1 MEVTPLEKARKSETG
16 LSVRC
21 LADVIAEPINWL
33 WEGHFA
39 KGKVSLIAGDPGLGK
54 SQLSTFLASVITTGG
69 SWPVDRKVCQQGSV
83 VFLSAED
90 DAADTIRPRL
100 EAAGADLRKCH
111 ILEAVKETSAKGKAI
126 ERCFSLKADLVPLG
140 ELLKQLGD
148 VALVV
153 IDPITA
159 YLGGTD
165 SYKNAD
171 VRSLLAPLSKLAS
184 EYKVAI
190 IGISH
195 FNKGECQKAL
205 QKVSGSLAFVAASR
219 AAYAVLKDKNDP
231 DRRLFLPIKNNIG
244 NDKLGFA
251 FRIESVTLPSGI
263 KTSKIVFEPE
273 AVTEQA
279 DEVLADQATDEER
292 SELEGAK
299 DFLQELCIIG
309 PTAKQV
315 YVRAEEAGYSKATI
329 RRAQKALNIKPS
341 KDGKSGPWVW
351 RLPEDAQSF
360 EDVHQKNMSTFG
372 TFEHLPKDYDQSG
385 ETNVLNGHTYD
396 T

>member
-1 MEVTPLEKARKSETG
+1 MKEMPLKQALKSDTG
-16 LSVRC
+16 LTVRC
-21 LADVIAEPINWL
+21 LADVSAEPINWL

-54 SQLSTFLASVITTGG
+54 SQLSAFLASVITTGG
-69 SWPVDRKVCQQGSV
+69 SWPVDRTLCTQGSV
-83 VFLSAED
+83 VLLSAED

-100 EAAGADLRKCH
+100 EAVGADLRKCH
-111 ILEAVKETSAKGKAI
+111 ILDAVKETSAEGETI
-126 ERCFSLKADLVPLG
+126 ERSFSLKADLVRLG
-140 ELLKQLGD
+140 ELLKQIGD
-148 VALVV
+148 VALVIV
-153 IDPITA
+153 DPITA

-171 VRSLLAPLSKLAS
+171 VRSLLAPLSKMAS
-184 EYKVAI
+184 EHKVAI

-195 FNKGECQKAL
+195 FNKGDAQKAL

-251 FRIESVTLPSGI
+251 FRIESVALPSGI

-279 DEVLADQATDEER
+279 DEVLADQSTDEER
-292 SELEGAK
+292 TELEEAK

-309 PTAKQV
+309 RTAKQV
-315 YVRAEEAGYSKATI
+315 YLQAEEAGYSRATI
-329 RRAQKALNIKPS
+329 RRAQKALNIKPH

-351 RLPEDAQSF
+351 RLPEDAQIP
-360 EDVHQKNMSTFG
+360 EEVHPKNMSTFG
-372 TFEHLPKDYDQSG
+372 PFEHL
-385 ETNVLNGHTYD
+385 
-396 T
+396 